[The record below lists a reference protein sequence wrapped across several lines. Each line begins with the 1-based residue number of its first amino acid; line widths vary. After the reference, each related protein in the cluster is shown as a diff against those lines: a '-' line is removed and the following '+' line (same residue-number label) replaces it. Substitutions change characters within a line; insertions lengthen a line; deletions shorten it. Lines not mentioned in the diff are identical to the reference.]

1 MFARLTT
8 SAAARA
14 HSSRTAAAAACV
26 GGFASMRSLTAGR
39 VCCGE
44 PDVVAPAP
52 TYLNALIKEGRRGN
66 SAHKQFLERRAKE
79 VVFDNSVVLVFH
91 VNNVKADE
99 WTDLRSGF
107 AAVLRGTPMK
117 NLGMLFASTTCV
129 VHSKELDSLQKML
142 KLKLPKLELLG
153 GKVEDRLCS
162 RDEIIALGELPT
174 LDISRAQLLGLL
186 SSPAQK
192 LVGMLQQSPSDL
204 VAALTRHA
212 EKDNVA
218 AADGEGGGD
227 NEAK

>member
-1 MFARLTT
+1 
-8 SAAARA
+8 
-14 HSSRTAAAAACV
+14 
-26 GGFASMRSLTAGR
+26 
-39 VCCGE
+39 
-44 PDVVAPAP
+44 
-52 TYLNALIKEGRRGN
+52 
-66 SAHKQFLERRAKE
+66 
-79 VVFDNSVVLVFH
+79 
-91 VNNVKADE
+91 
-99 WTDLRSGF
+99 
-107 AAVLRGTPMK
+107 MK

-218 AADGEGGGD
+218 AADGEGGGG